1 MIKTTLVTATDIT
14 VPNLVYT
21 SSTTGAAIGGAVTGQ
36 QTAVTTIALCNI
48 GAPSASDETT
58 NAVIVNIYLAK
69 SGIGYKNYPAD
80 GTTNLIV
87 SQLTVPAGETVFFND
102 ERIIL
107 DSGDQIFV
115 GTNSANLLAV
125 TVSSLPV

>member
-1 MIKTTLVTATDIT
+1 MIKSTLVTATDPTIPT
-14 VPNLVYT
+14 LVYT

-36 QTAVTTIALCNI
+36 QTAVTTVALCNI
-48 GAPSASDETT
+48 AAPSAADETT
-58 NAVIVNIYLAK
+58 NSVVVNIYLAK
-69 SGIGYKNYPAD
+69 AGIGYQNYPAD

-107 DSGDQIFV
+107 DSGDQIYV
-115 GTNSANLLAV
+115 GTSVANTLAV

>member
-1 MIKTTLVTATDIT
+1 MIKTTLTTGSNPAIPD
-14 VPNLVYT
+14 LVYT
-21 SSTTGAAIGGAVTGQ
+21 SSTTGAPIGGSVTGQ

-48 GAPSASDETT
+48 ATPDPANENT
-58 NAVIVNIYLAK
+58 NAVVVNIYLAK
-69 SGIGYKNYPAD
+69 AGIGYKNYPAD

-87 SQLTVPAGETVFFND
+87 SRLTIPAGETVFFND

-107 DSGDQIFV
+107 DSGDEIYV
-115 GTNSANLLAV
+115 GTTVANTLAV

>member
-1 MIKTTLVTATDIT
+1 MIKTTLVTATNIT
-14 VPNLVYT
+14 VPDRVYT
-21 SSTTGAAIGGAVTGQ
+21 SSTTGEALGGGVTGQ

-48 GAPSASDETT
+48 AAPSASNEST
-58 NAVIVNIYLAK
+58 NAVVVNIYLAK
-69 SGIGYKNYPAD
+69 AAVGALNYPAD

-87 SQLTVPAGETVFFND
+87 SQLTIPAGETVFFND

-107 DSGDQIFV
+107 DSGDKIFV
-115 GTNSANLLAV
+115 GTSVANTLAV